1 MPTSVKQIKQYE
13 ILEPI
18 GKGGMGEV
26 FLAQDTIL
34 DRKVAIKFLPKDLQ
48 DDISLRERFFREAK
62 AAAALDHP
70 FICKIYETGE
80 TEGKAFII
88 MEFIEGDS
96 LRDRLDQDGLHLKDT
111 LRITSEIAEA
121 LEKAHEKGIVHRD
134 LKPANIML
142 TPQGHVKIMD
152 FGLAKKI
159 PTTADAAI
167 AEKEKSADSGISAM
181 HIPKDFGDM
190 KTIAEFPADQEVTI
204 AAEDVSDDLSI
215 SVSEDEETSKIARET
230 DVSKIALQST
240 LTQYGAMVGTLA
252 YMSPEQTRGEV
263 VDVRSDIF
271 ALGVILY
278 ELISK
283 KHPFLHPSSQDTMHA
298 ILHDP
303 IPPLK
308 IKPKKL
314 ISGLTPILR
323 KALAKETDQR
333 YQNIGDFSS
342 DLQKMQKIL
351 HIGSP
356 LFYLSRPAMA
366 SLATILILI
375 VAGTFWFARRGRVS
389 ASELSREPVSVLVA
403 DFENTT
409 GDTML
414 NGTIEQAVSIGL
426 EGAGFITSYKR
437 PDARQLAGEMFPDS
451 KGKLDGQMALLVS
464 VREGISK
471 FIDGSIEPRG
481 DGYELKVRIRDPVD
495 PDESEEFSRKIK
507 SKDKVLNAAAWIA
520 NKVRSSLGDVSA
532 DAKKALEGETFTTS
546 SLEAMNAYTN
556 AQELRRQGQK
566 DDAIN
571 EYINAIDADPDF
583 GRAYSGLAIIYQNR
597 GQYDE
602 AEKYFQ
608 EALTRIDRMSER
620 EKYRTR
626 TIYYLIH
633 RNIQLA
639 IQESTELV
647 SKYPADFNGI
657 TNLALAHFFAHNYAE
672 AKEMGRRAVELYP
685 RKVTPRFNLCW
696 YALAAGD
703 FEVAEQEAQEVI
715 NLNPDFDEVYVVQAL
730 AKLAQGETSQAVDI
744 YTNLETSS
752 QEGQSL
758 AALGL
763 ADVAFYE
770 GRLSDAIKIIEDQM
784 ISDFEDGKYEHS
796 GNKFSLLAQA
806 NLLKGNGEAASR
818 AADEA
823 LASSKDIGT
832 MFTAAHVYLQTGQKD
847 HVKPIAEE
855 LSQRLGPEP
864 KAYAKII
871 EGELSRAEGDIQSAI
886 ESFSEA
892 QSILDT
898 WLGRLALGK
907 AYLEIEAFMEAH
919 SELDSCHKRKGEA
932 TSVFFDDTPTFRFYS
947 SIYYYLG
954 RALEGIG
961 SPGAAEQ
968 YQTYLEINRKEDWN
982 DPLVDDARR
991 RLNSL
996 NKS

>member
-1 MPTSVKQIKQYE
+1 MSIPVEKVKHYE
-13 ILEPI
+13 IIEPI

-26 FLAQDTIL
+26 YLAQDTIL
-34 DRKVAIKFLPKDLQ
+34 DRKVAIKFLPKQLQ
-48 DDISLRERFFREAK
+48 EDVSFRERFFREAK

-80 TEGKAFII
+80 VGGKAYII

-96 LRDRLDQDGLHLKDT
+96 LRERMDQESLHLKDT
-111 LRITSEIAEA
+111 LRVTFEIAEA

-159 PTTADAAI
+159 HTVTDSSAAEE
-167 AEKEKSADSGISAM
+167 EKPVSNGESHSRL
-181 HIPKDFGDM
+181 PENFGDM
-190 KTIAEFPADQEVTI
+190 KTIAELPADQEVTLT
-204 AAEDVSDDLSI
+204 EDDI
-215 SVSEDEETSKIARET
+215 STNLLIGVSEDEESVKEVREI

-240 LTQYGAMVGTLA
+240 LTQYGTMVGTLA

-278 ELISK
+278 EMISK
-283 KHPFLHPSSQDTMHA
+283 KHPFLHPSSQDTMEA
-298 ILHDP
+298 ILHHP
-303 IPPLK
+303 MPPLK

-314 ISGLTPILR
+314 TSGLTPILR
-323 KALAKETDQR
+323 KALAKEADQR
-333 YQNIGDFSS
+333 YQNIGDFSR

-366 SLATILILI
+366 SLAAILVFI

-389 ASELSREPVSVLVA
+389 ASELSKEPISVLVA

-409 GDTML
+409 GDAML

-426 EGAGFITSYKR
+426 EGAGFITSYRR
-437 PDARQLAGEMFPDS
+437 PDARQLAGELFPDS
-451 KGKLDGQMALLVS
+451 KGKLDSQMALLVS

-471 FIDGSIEPRG
+471 FIDGSIEPQG
-481 DGYELKVRIRDPVD
+481 NGYELKIRIRDPVN
-495 PDESEEFSRKIK
+495 PEESEEFSRKIK
-507 SKDKVLNAAAWIA
+507 SKDQVLNAAAWIA

-532 DAKKALEGETFTTS
+532 DAKKALQGETFTTS
-546 SLEAMNAYTN
+546 SLVAMNAYTN
-556 AQELRRQGQK
+556 AQELRRLGQK
-566 DDAIN
+566 NEAITEYIRAIN
-571 EYINAIDADPDF
+571 ADPEF

-597 GQYDE
+597 GQYEE

-647 SKYPADFNGI
+647 EKYPADFNGI
-657 TNLALAHFFAHNYAE
+657 TNLALAHFFAHNFSR

-730 AKLAQGETSQAVDI
+730 SKLAQGQTSQAANI
-744 YTNLETSS
+744 YENLKASS

-763 ADVAFYE
+763 ADIAFYE
-770 GRLSDAIKIIEDQM
+770 GRLSDAIRIIEDQM
-784 ISDFEDGKYEHS
+784 VSDFEDGKYEHA
-796 GNKFSLLAQA
+796 GDKFSLLAQA
-806 NLLKGNGEAASR
+806 NLLKGNKEAAIQ
-818 AADEA
+818 AADDA
-823 LASSKDIGT
+823 FSSSKDIGT
-832 MFTAAHVYLQTGQKD
+832 MFIAAHVYLQTGQVDKARS
-847 HVKPIAEE
+847 ISEE
-855 LSQRLGPEP
+855 LSRSLGPEP
-864 KAYAKII
+864 KAYAKLI
-871 EGELSRAEGDIQSAI
+871 EGELSRAGGNIQSAI

-892 QSILDT
+892 QSTLDT

-907 AYLEIEAFMEAH
+907 AYLEIEAYMEAH
-919 SELDSCHKRKGEA
+919 SELDSCQKRKGEV
-932 TSVFFDDTPTFRFYS
+932 TSVFFDDTPSFRFYS
-947 SIYYYLG
+947 SIPYYLG

-968 YQTYLEINRKEDWN
+968 YQKYLEINQQEDWN
-982 DPLVDDARR
+982 NPLVKDARR

-996 NKS
+996 GNS